1 MTTLKHVYE
10 KYVNLVNIYV
20 IPSYYKEFDYRY
32 AGFVKKRIT
41 FIAGRPLSGKS
52 WFLCNVAIN
61 IAKHN
66 NKVLFITQ
74 NIAETSKRMVTIS
87 SELPLLNIEEE
98 VLLTSVKLRGLCQK
112 YKPDIVFIDVYL
124 LGNVINRKILRRFKQ
139 IAEENNTAIVMT
151 GTLNRAIDTR
161 IDNIPKTKDFCGI
174 NEQTGVLETVDAIF
188 TFYNP
193 KLYFPPFVLPERN
206 RLTVI
211 PIKAMSLQLT
221 NLEIKENGK
230 IVEWD
235 AMPEPLIN

>member
-1 MTTLKHVYE
+1 MATLKHVYE
-10 KYVNLVNIYV
+10 KYVNKANTCVL
-20 IPSYYKEFDYRY
+20 PSYYKAFDYRY
-32 AGFVKKRIT
+32 AGFIKKRIT

-74 NIAETSKRMVTIS
+74 NITETAKRMATIAP
-87 SELPLLNIEEE
+87 ELPLLNIEEE
-98 VLLTSVKLRGLCQK
+98 VLLTSIKLRGLCQK
-112 YKPDIVFIDVYL
+112 YQPDIVFIDIHL
-124 LGNVINRKILRRFKQ
+124 LGNVINKKILRRFKQ

-161 IDNIPKTKDFCGI
+161 IDKMPKTKDFCGI
-174 NEQTGVLETVDAIF
+174 NEQTGVLETADAIF

-193 KLYFPPFVLPERN
+193 KLYFPPFVLPERD
-206 RLTVI
+206 RLIII
-211 PIKAMSLQLT
+211 PIKAISLQST

-230 IVEWD
+230 IVEWE
-235 AMPEPLIN
+235 AMQEPLLN